1 MEASKRRAP
10 LRLDSLTGERDGT
23 QQLLEAGEKSQR
35 KEANANMENKLN
47 AMSKKK
53 VKEFEVCMGFGIVVD
68 HVVRSFL
75 QLFVSCAFYRKI

>member
-1 MEASKRRAP
+1 MAP
-10 LRLDSLTGERDGT
+10 NNCWRL
-23 QQLLEAGEKSQR
+23 EKSH
-35 KEANANMENKLN
+35 KEEKRMQDGQLQELRSMENKLN

-53 VKEFEVCMGFGIVVD
+53 VEVCMGFGIVVD